1 MTAILITL
9 AAMLLLELLTP
20 FWWWVMA
27 VPFVY
32 GATAAR
38 KGGKAFWTGLCAAG
52 LLWLGAA
59 LYLYLTGSGLIA
71 ARMAVLFKMGDA
83 RLLVVAT
90 GLVAALAAGLA
101 GYAGY
106 AVKRLFKAPAKME
119 KKERP

>member
-1 MTAILITL
+1 MTAILILL

-38 KGGKAFWTGLCAAG
+38 KGGQAFLTGFGAAG

-59 LYLYLTGSGLIA
+59 LYFYLTGSNLIA
-71 ARMAVLFKMGDA
+71 ARMAVLFKVGDA
-83 RLLVVAT
+83 RLLVGAA

-106 AVKRLFKAPAKME
+106 AVKRLFKAPAKTG
-119 KKERP
+119 KKERA